1 MPAEHS
7 WTMARSNNLVVS
19 CAFWYLCNLL
29 FNLGMKR
36 SFQLLPSPM
45 LLTSAQFS
53 AGALA
58 WLLCRSRGGLLG
70 STAGMGRGELCVSAA
85 LFLGGTLCTNLSLT
99 LLSISF
105 THVVKTCEPVFTV
118 AVCYCMFGEKP
129 RALTVLA
136 LVCIVLGVVIASF
149 GHRQMRFDSV
159 GLGIGMLANLFLQT
173 RNVHNKK
180 LLETAADDS
189 ADEATSRRSAVALM
203 LLSCSLALPMQLALH
218 AATSLLAPG
227 DECDASARRCI
238 RWPDSTEDAAWL
250 AVTPVAFVLY
260 QLGSIVV
267 LAGVHPVAHALLNSG
282 KRAVVIGLGAL
293 LMAEALPWSYVA
305 GAAIAL
311 LGGVGY
317 SLSKPKL
324 ASDGRP
330 SACQLWSS
338 LSLLLLFATAVLA
351 LQQSSLA
358 PTRAAAAPP
367 PPPPHAPHRGKH
379 VPHYAH
385 VAHGRM
391 LSKSK
396 QTRHGVDRL
405 SHSHSKPGTSH
416 DHTTRQKRTG
426 KQRAHRSLLQHTNT
440 CGT

>member
-1 MPAEHS
+1 MPSQSSLAI
-7 WTMARSNNLVVS
+7 N
-19 CAFWYLCNLL
+19 CAFWYMWNLL

-36 SFQLLPSPM
+36 SFRLLPSPM

-53 AGALA
+53 VGALI

-118 AVCYCMFGEKP
+118 AVCYCMFGERP

-149 GHRQMRFDSV
+149 GHRQMHFDSV

-180 LLETAADDS
+180 LMQTAADDTDD
-189 ADEATSRRSAVALM
+189 AASRRSAAALM
-203 LLSCSLALPMQLALH
+203 LLSCSLALPMQLMLH
-218 AATSLLAPG
+218 AATCLLALG
-227 DECDASARRCI
+227 GECDAGVRRRI
-238 RWPDSTEDAAWL
+238 RWPAGTEDAAWL
-250 AVTPVAFVLY
+250 LATPTAFVLY
-260 QLGSIVV
+260 QLGSIFV

-305 GAAIAL
+305 GAAVAL

-317 SLSKPKL
+317 SLSKLGPKP
-324 ASDGRP
+324 ASDRQP
-330 SACQLWSS
+330 STCQLWTS

-351 LQQSSLA
+351 FQQSSLA
-358 PTRAAAAPP
+358 PSPAATASPP
-367 PPPPHAPHRGKH
+367 PPAPPHAPHHGKH
-379 VPHYAH
+379 APHH
-385 VAHGRM
+385 VRPVHGRRM
-391 LSKSK
+391 AAMPPLPSRSRARGA
-396 QTRHGVDRL
+396 QVQHQQQERGV
-405 SHSHSKPGTSH
+405 SV
-416 DHTTRQKRTG
+416 
-426 KQRAHRSLLQHTNT
+426 NE
-440 CGT
+440 